1 MSQMTDFFGKTSEN
15 NANNANDE
23 KISLFADTIRS
34 GKYFMLALME
44 RLFIMTVSSIPSGT
58 LSATKKNN
66 KYINNFNFT
75 NLQVYNFLYRHL
87 FRPTKKDSSRI
98 KLDDNELEEFKLKY
112 GSNAVKIYNKY
123 KGQTKK
129 QAIENLYNEK
139 KWHIDNQKSKQI
151 KITTETI
158 ESNQPNETTN
168 TTEDN
173 KVEIPKSSKPSG
185 YLYFATNEDC
195 TNVKI
200 GETCD
205 LARRLKESR
214 SGGKNKKDAYEKAWD
229 SNLWKYN
236 FAIKCKDRK
245 KTENMV
251 LDILGHLGFH
261 KRGEVFNISAL
272 DSVVKTVRKSNRN
285 GTIIY
290 KGDKYERIQ
299 NLFETIEQNIGY
311 KKSKIIEGEE
321 LDDLT
326 EEKKEKI

>member
-1 MSQMTDFFGKTSEN
+1 MSQMTDFFGKTSE
-15 NANNANDE
+15 NNANDE

-58 LSATKKNN
+58 LRATKKNN

-87 FRPTKKDSSRI
+87 FRPSKNDSSRI
-98 KLDDNELEEFKLKY
+98 KLDDNELQEFKLKY

-151 KITTETI
+151 KITTETN
-158 ESNQPNETTN
+158 ESNQPNETPIS
-168 TTEDN
+168 EDD

-185 YLYFATNEDC
+185 YIYFATNEDS

-205 LARRLKESR
+205 LRERLKQAR
-214 SGGKNKKDAYEKAWD
+214 SGGKSRKDAYEKAID
-229 SNLWKYN
+229 PNLWKYN
-236 FAIKCKDRK
+236 FVIKCKDRK
-245 KTENMV
+245 KTEKMV
-251 LDILGHLGFH
+251 LDILAQLGFH
-261 KRGEVFNISAL
+261 KRGEIFNISSL
-272 DSVVKTVRKSNRN
+272 DNVIETERKSV
-285 GTIIY
+285 GHATMFY
-290 KGDKYERIQ
+290 KGSKYKRIQ

-311 KKSKIIEGEE
+311 KKSKIINGEE
-321 LDDLT
+321 LEDLMGL
-326 EEKKEKI
+326 